1 MENLGAMDAETWEEL
16 YRTIRT
22 PRLENTVVGF
32 NMNLDRILP
41 VTRDLLDSSLFLNPD
56 CQELRSRLVRSMQ
69 YCTAEEWFVSD
80 IAQYHL
86 FTRAFSPFGRIAIG
100 GQAGIA
106 ALHLSGLGID
116 RVVCAAPSHGRE
128 SAGILA
134 NAGIIVPDFSTGPDP
149 ASDNTHLVFE
159 YPPGLVPLAP
169 GVIPRNN
176 RFIVSP
182 VHEPASVLIPEPLMG
197 SFLDEIGSCNRAFLS
212 GYQYLRTKRDFT
224 VARDQMDR
232 MKQRNPSLR
241 IHIECVS
248 VTDEELLLGFIRY
261 ILPGADSLGLNEHE
275 LLSLLDHRGLL
286 DPGCHNAGILTPVQN
301 IRGALALCRTLGLR
315 RLHLHTF
322 GYYVVILHNAI
333 SNPETSR
340 NALLFASREVARAA
354 QGIGTRISPEGI
366 SAVRMAADLFSVE
379 TAPGIF
385 PDGSDVILVVP
396 TLIAN
401 NIIKTSGLGDIL
413 SSTAFVADMY

>member
-1 MENLGAMDAETWEEL
+1 MDAEIWEEL

-41 VTRDLLDSSLFLNPD
+41 VTRELLDSSRFLNPD
-56 CQELRSRLVRSMQ
+56 YRELQSRLVRSMQ

-80 IAQYHL
+80 IAQYHR
-86 FTRAFSPFGRIAIG
+86 FTRDFSRIGRIAIG

-106 ALHLSGLGID
+106 ALHLLGLGVD
-116 RVVCAAPSHGRE
+116 RVVCAAPSHGLE

-134 NAGIIVPDFSTGPDP
+134 NAGIRVPDLSAGPAP
-149 ASDNTHLVFE
+149 AADNIHLVFE
-159 YPPGLVPLAP
+159 YPPGLVPPAP

-182 VHEPASVLIPEPLMG
+182 VHEPGSVLIPEPRMEM
-197 SFLDEIGSCNRAFLS
+197 FLEETDSCNRAFLS
-212 GYQYLRTKRDFT
+212 GYQYLRAGRDFRI
-224 VARDQMDR
+224 ARNQMDR
-232 MKQRNPSLR
+232 MKQRNLSLR

-248 VTDEELLLGFIRY
+248 VTDEEILEGFIRY

-275 LLSLLDHRGLL
+275 LFSLLDHGGLL
-286 DPGCHNAGILTPVQN
+286 DPGCRNAGILTPVQN
-301 IRGALALCRTLGLR
+301 IRGALALCRTLALR

-322 GYYVVILHNAI
+322 GYYIVILHNAI

-354 QGIGTRISPEGI
+354 QGSGTRISPEGI
-366 SAVRMAADLFSVE
+366 QAVRMAADLFRVE

-385 PDGSDVILVVP
+385 LDGSDAVLVVP
-396 TLIAN
+396 TLIAAH
-401 NIIKTSGLGDIL
+401 IPKTSGLGDIL
-413 SSTAFVADMY
+413 SSTAFVADRF